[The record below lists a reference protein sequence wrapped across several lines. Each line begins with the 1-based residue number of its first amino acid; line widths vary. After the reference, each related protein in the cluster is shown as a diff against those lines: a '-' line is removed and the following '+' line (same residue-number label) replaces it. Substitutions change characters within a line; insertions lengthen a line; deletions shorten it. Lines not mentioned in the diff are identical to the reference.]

1 MRICLLSILCRCNG
15 IYIEMVFPKEVLP
28 GSRCSPRQGLDR
40 IGAVPIGAM
49 LIKWRHCAIGS
60 VETVLF
66 GMRGGAVVA

>member
-1 MRICLLSILCRCNG
+1 MRICLL
-15 IYIEMVFPKEVLP
+15 IEMVFPKEVLP
-28 GSRCSPRQGLDR
+28 GLRCSPRQCLDR